1 MFGHR
6 SKTDTHTQTDPVC
19 LISDPIHPTCK
30 MVLFNAGTAGTVCA
44 CCFRCW
50 IFLCF
55 DVRHWFRSSRRLAS
69 VRGWRW
75 TGHRCIGIERCPYK
89 VVGLVTLMTC
99 LCRYKVLLLKPHLRD
114 MLASARRQRA
124 FMGFPCFFHDQMIF
138 ASDVSNKKHMKCA
151 KCDSTDDEIGRTW
164 RNLHLLKAATE
175 HREKAGILKLCGT
188 GMMNFTKLYIDV
200 YSIFGSSWTCY
211 VSLSAGSSR
220 VFNQSPAHLRQS
232 LDQTCFQTMRDRH
245 GLRISR

>member
-30 MVLFNAGTAGTVCA
+30 MVLFNAGIAGTVCA
-44 CCFRCW
+44 CCCRCW

-124 FMGFPCFFHDQMIF
+124 FMGFPCFFSWSDNICKWCKQQKAHEMREMWFYWWWDWQDVKEPSPSQSRHR
-138 ASDVSNKKHMKCA
+138 ASRKGR
-151 KCDSTDDEIGRTW
+151 DSEALRDWNDEF
-164 RNLHLLKAATE
+164 HEA
-175 HREKAGILKLCGT
+175 
-188 GMMNFTKLYIDV
+188 V
-200 YSIFGSSWTCY
+200 YRCI
-211 VSLSAGSSR
+211 
-220 VFNQSPAHLRQS
+220 
-232 LDQTCFQTMRDRH
+232 
-245 GLRISR
+245 